1 MALNTNPFIEGINP
15 TATFGGYASVLL
27 QLIRQAIPSSTY
39 GMILFDNTA
48 PDVTGSNA
56 WRKTCVW
63 LDLTNPNIPTV
74 NVYKEGTS
82 PGWINTNIII
92 ANNSISTA
100 MIINGAVTLPK
111 LSTSGGAALQLIRV
125 NATAT
130 NFEFVSLASLVTV
143 GSILPAAISGIA
155 VAPGTFRVL
164 ANLNGGTTTW
174 YHPDQVVQGVSNA
187 VIDIDQIAPSP
198 ITSARSRFITT
209 RTADAMAT
217 WRYFDANVDILAAAM
232 NGNRLTDFTT
242 SVSKISPGAATEGSY
257 IRIVGGV
264 PDWDPAPASGITTK
278 FVNTVAQTI
287 TQAVPIVAGAGTSIA
302 HTLAQM
308 PTTYR
313 VAFYCQTAE
322 FTYVQ
327 GDEIEILGIYRA
339 NGFASDE
346 QSTAYNIRVSSTAV
360 VVQTQQSAWP
370 IYAVSKTAG
379 TEPTA
384 LTPGNWRLRLYATYT
399 S

>member
-322 FTYVQ
+322 FEYIQ
-327 GDEIEILGIYRA
+327 GDEIEILGLYRA
-339 NGFASDE
+339 NGFSSDE

-360 VVQTQQSAWP
+360 VVQTQQSTWP
-370 IYAVSKTAG
+370 IYAVSKTTG
-379 TEPTA
+379 TQSSA

-399 S
+399 T